1 VKKIQK
7 KITLFSLFMLF
18 LLVGN
23 ANVKV
28 NLGNEASKTEQK
40 VPIDTLL
47 VQQFNRAVDF
57 LRKGD
62 FQYSQQSFQNAIQ
75 TIQKGD
81 VLDKNMVYRTYVNY
95 GVLLKRIGRKKE
107 AIDYYR
113 LAENFTLK
121 EFGAN
126 SIKLIPVYV
135 NEGVIFNSL
144 GNLIKA
150 QNYYEKAL
158 NLLKNNEHSN
168 WLALTYNNLGVVLY
182 NKGDYSKSLSYYL
195 KTLEIKKMEKIK
207 NSSSTFNNIANC
219 YKKLGNYYKADSY
232 YQKSIEEVKSNYGRD
247 FYLLGDY
254 YLNYAVFQSEFHKDK
269 NVLPY
274 LNKAYNIYLKNI
286 GLKHSDT
293 ARCLFNFGDFY
304 GSKKNYYKAL
314 NYYQKAMVS
323 ELDQFQDSSIYTNP
337 SIHKIEPQLAILQIL
352 KAKAE
357 AFYHIYL
364 KSNQL
369 SDLDFSLQTYDLC
382 LDIIDKIRI
391 AYQDEE
397 SKFALSKNEN
407 DTYTVAIELAVQL
420 YELTKDIIYK
430 EKAFRYAE
438 RSKSA
443 SLMSSLNDVNAK
455 NFGGIPKDLQEQERR
470 LKMDIAKFRE
480 FVYEE
485 RKKTSPDRSKI
496 TEWQDTLFNL
506 NEEYNQMV
514 LRFEKEYPDYYALKY
529 DTKTIDIK
537 TLQNRLEDNNVLLE
551 YSISDSALF
560 TFVVTKEKF
569 EIQRQSIDSKDID
582 FNLKEVRTS
591 LKTNDFSKKSVDYYK
606 RYTYSAHQLYNYL
619 IHPNDSLIQ
628 NKKLVIVPDGKMAYV
643 PFGVLL
649 KDKADTS
656 RMNYRNLNYLIRN
669 NTITYNNSA
678 TLGFTAKKSNS
689 HFLFKNKVLAFAP
702 SYENISDSILYTK
715 RSVREK
721 LYPLPG
727 AKEEVKNI
735 SKVISG
741 DIYMDNLASERNFK
755 EHASDY
761 DVLHL
766 AMHTIIDDKNPMYSK
781 LVFTQVPD
789 STEDGLLNTNEI
801 YNMKFNARMV
811 VLSACNTGDGKLLKG
826 EGVMS
831 LARGFFYAGCPS
843 VVMTLWTVEDKTG
856 SNLMTNFYNYL
867 SQGIDKDD
875 ALRQAKLEYLKT
887 ADPLKSHPYFWS
899 GYVTLGDID
908 PLYNN
913 NLYWKLI
920 YIAMGSLAILLFFF
934 VRKRIRKNKL
944 TA

>member
-1 VKKIQK
+1 MKKNQK
-7 KITLFSLFMLF
+7 KITLFSLFVLF

-28 NLGNEASKTEQK
+28 NLGNRASKTEQI
-40 VPIDTLL
+40 VPTDTLL

-75 TIQKGD
+75 TIQKGEI
-81 VLDKNMVYRTYVNY
+81 LDKNMVYRTYVNY
-95 GVLLKRIGRKKE
+95 GVLLKRVGRKNE
-107 AIDYYR
+107 AIKYYQ
-113 LAENFTLK
+113 LAEKFILK
-121 EFGAN
+121 EFGEN
-126 SIKLIPVYV
+126 SSKLIPIYV
-135 NEGVIFNSL
+135 NEGVIFYNF

-150 QNYYEKAL
+150 QNYYEKAI
-158 NLLKNNEHSN
+158 NLLHKHTNLR
-168 WLALTYNNLGVVLY
+168 WLALTYNNLGVVFY
-182 NKGDYSKSLSYYL
+182 NKGEYSESLNYYL
-195 KTLEIKKMEKIK
+195 KTLSIKKKLKIK
-207 NSSSTFNNIANC
+207 NSFATYNNIANC
-219 YKKLGNYYKADSY
+219 YKKLGNYKKADNY
-232 YQKSIEEVKSNYGRD
+232 FQISIEDVKNNWGENY
-247 FYLLGDY
+247 YLLADS
-254 YLNYAVFQSEFHKDK
+254 YLNYAVFQGEFHKDK

-274 LNKAYNIYLKNI
+274 LNKAYDIYLKNL

-304 GSKKNYYKAL
+304 SSKKDYYKAL
-314 NYYQKAMVS
+314 NYYQKAMIS

-352 KAKAE
+352 KAKAG
-357 AFYHIYL
+357 AFHHIFL
-364 KSNQL
+364 KNKQL
-369 SDLDFSLQTYDLC
+369 NDLDFSLQTYDLC

-420 YELTKDIIYK
+420 YELTKDVTYK

-470 LKMDIAKFRE
+470 LKMDIAKYRE
-480 FVYEE
+480 SVYEE
-485 RKKTSPDRSKI
+485 RKKATPDRKKMA
-496 TEWQDTLFNL
+496 EWQDTLFNL

-537 TLQNRLEDNNVLLE
+537 TLQNRLENTSVFLE
-551 YSISDSALF
+551 YSLSDSALF
-560 TFVVTKEKF
+560 TFVVTKNSF
-569 EIQRQSIDSKDID
+569 DIQRQSVSSEDID
-582 FNLKEVRTS
+582 FNLKEVRTA

-606 RYTYSAHQLYNYL
+606 SYTYSAHQLYKYL

-628 NKKLVIVPDGKMAYV
+628 NKKLVIVPDGKMAYI

-649 KDKADTS
+649 KDQADTS

-678 TLGFTAKKSNS
+678 TLGFTAKKSKS
-689 HFLFKNKVLAFAP
+689 HFLSNNEVLAFAP

-727 AKEEVKNI
+727 VKEEVKNI

-741 DIYMDNLASERNFK
+741 DIYMDNAATERNFK
-755 EHASDY
+755 EHAGDY

-843 VVMTLWTVEDKTG
+843 IIMTLWTVEDKTG
-856 SNLMTNFYNYL
+856 SNLMTNFYSFL
-867 SQGIDKDD
+867 AQGMDKDD

-899 GYVTLGDID
+899 GYVTLGDVE

-913 NLYWKLI
+913 NLIWRLI
-920 YIAMGSLAILLFFF
+920 YLAIGSFGIFMVFFF
-934 VRKRIRKNKL
+934 LRRRRKKL
-944 TA
+944 KA

>member
-1 VKKIQK
+1 
-7 KITLFSLFMLF
+7 
-18 LLVGN
+18 
-23 ANVKV
+23 
-28 NLGNEASKTEQK
+28 
-40 VPIDTLL
+40 
-47 VQQFNRAVDF
+47 
-57 LRKGD
+57 
-62 FQYSQQSFQNAIQ
+62 
-75 TIQKGD
+75 
-81 VLDKNMVYRTYVNY
+81 
-95 GVLLKRIGRKKE
+95 
-107 AIDYYR
+107 
-113 LAENFTLK
+113 
-121 EFGAN
+121 
-126 SIKLIPVYV
+126 
-135 NEGVIFNSL
+135 
-144 GNLIKA
+144 
-150 QNYYEKAL
+150 
-158 NLLKNNEHSN
+158 
-168 WLALTYNNLGVVLY
+168 
-182 NKGDYSKSLSYYL
+182 
-195 KTLEIKKMEKIK
+195 
-207 NSSSTFNNIANC
+207 
-219 YKKLGNYYKADSY
+219 
-232 YQKSIEEVKSNYGRD
+232 
-247 FYLLGDY
+247 
-254 YLNYAVFQSEFHKDK
+254 
-269 NVLPY
+269 
-274 LNKAYNIYLKNI
+274 
-286 GLKHSDT
+286 
-293 ARCLFNFGDFY
+293 
-304 GSKKNYYKAL
+304 
-314 NYYQKAMVS
+314 
-323 ELDQFQDSSIYTNP
+323 
-337 SIHKIEPQLAILQIL
+337 
-352 KAKAE
+352 
-357 AFYHIYL
+357 
-364 KSNQL
+364 
-369 SDLDFSLQTYDLC
+369 
-382 LDIIDKIRI
+382 
-391 AYQDEE
+391 
-397 SKFALSKNEN
+397 
-407 DTYTVAIELAVQL
+407 
-420 YELTKDIIYK
+420 
-430 EKAFRYAE
+430 
-438 RSKSA
+438 
-443 SLMSSLNDVNAK
+443 
-455 NFGGIPKDLQEQERR
+455 
-470 LKMDIAKFRE
+470 
-480 FVYEE
+480 
-485 RKKTSPDRSKI
+485 
-496 TEWQDTLFNL
+496 
-506 NEEYNQMV
+506 
-514 LRFEKEYPDYYALKY
+514 
-529 DTKTIDIK
+529 
-537 TLQNRLEDNNVLLE
+537 
-551 YSISDSALF
+551 
-560 TFVVTKEKF
+560 
-569 EIQRQSIDSKDID
+569 
-582 FNLKEVRTS
+582 